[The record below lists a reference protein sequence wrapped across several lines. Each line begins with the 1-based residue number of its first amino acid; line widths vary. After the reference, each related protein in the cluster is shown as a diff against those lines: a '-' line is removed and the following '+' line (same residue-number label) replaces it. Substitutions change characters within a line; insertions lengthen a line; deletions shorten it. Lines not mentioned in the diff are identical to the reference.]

1 MQAVMQHVVLNRA
14 TIGVADTTEVSGTE
28 EEVMFDIAILGEPTE
43 LPLQPVEEVTPIA
56 AAEPKKVKPICEP
69 EERLRKLLAQTA
81 RTELFALIL
90 FLTIAVVGVVGCF
103 AELFQLLDND
113 AIGWIARKA
122 AGGV

>member
-1 MQAVMQHVVLNRA
+1 
-14 TIGVADTTEVSGTE
+14 
-28 EEVMFDIAILGEPTE
+28 MFDFAILDDLTE
-43 LPLQPVEEVTPIA
+43 LPLQPVDKVIPIA

-81 RTELFALIL
+81 RIKLFALIL
-90 FLTIAVVGVVGCF
+90 FLTIAAVGVVSCF

-113 AIGWIARKA
+113 AVGWIAGKA

>member
-14 TIGVADTTEVSGTE
+14 TMGVADTTEVSGTE
-28 EEVMFDIAILGEPTE
+28 EKVMFDIAILGEPTE
-43 LPLQPVEEVTPIA
+43 LPLQLLEKVIPIP

-81 RTELFALIL
+81 RIELFALIL
-90 FLTIAVVGVVGCF
+90 FLTIAVVGVVSCF

-113 AIGWIARKA
+113 AIG
-122 AGGV
+122 

>member
-1 MQAVMQHVVLNRA
+1 MAGTKEANL
-14 TIGVADTTEVSGTE
+14 TE
-28 EEVMFDIAILGEPTE
+28 ENAMFDIAIPDEPTKV
-43 LPLQPVEEVTPIA
+43 PLQPVEKVIPIA
-56 AAEPKKVKPICEP
+56 VAEPKKAKTICEP

-81 RTELFALIL
+81 RIKLFALIL
-90 FLTIAVVGVVGCF
+90 FLTIAAVGVVSCF

>member
-1 MQAVMQHVVLNRA
+1 
-14 TIGVADTTEVSGTE
+14 
-28 EEVMFDIAILGEPTE
+28 MFDIAILDEPTE
-43 LPLQPVEEVTPIA
+43 PALRPVRKAIPAA

-81 RTELFALIL
+81 RIELFALIL
-90 FLTIAVVGVVGCF
+90 FLTITVVGVVSCF